1 MRQIDFFEEMIIDNF
16 AGGIKIAAS
25 VDRYQPHA
33 CDGGGGEEE
42 SGGGDSGCLQRTGA
56 AVGRCGQRRD
66 IQHHSAEKGKMAEKT
81 GGVIVWQL

>member
-16 AGGIKIAAS
+16 AGG
-25 VDRYQPHA
+25 
-33 CDGGGGEEE
+33 GEEE
-42 SGGGDSGCLQRTGA
+42 SGGGGSGCLQCTGT

-81 GGVIVWQL
+81 GGLTAWRL